1 MKTQQM
7 QTQQTQENKVIALY
21 RVSTER
27 QDLTRQQVELRRTLD
42 IDGYTLDQV
51 IEIGNKESGVLL
63 NMAEREGIKQM
74 KECIENNNVVAVY
87 IHELSRLSRRTSDT
101 FAIRDYLQAHQVQL
115 VCINPSIKCF
125 TDNWQIDPTANMVF
139 SIMASMAENEGMIR
153 KERLR
158 TGKARN
164 SEQGKYNGG
173 SVLYGYRV
181 NQDTKKFEIDPTQ
194 AEVIRSI
201 YSTYTE
207 TQATTPSIAKDLY
220 LRGLINGRNERVREI
235 KVLNI
240 LKCKHYAGDNL
251 TKYPV
256 IIPTE
261 TFDAAQIK
269 LQNSKTQPRH
279 RQNQS
284 VVCFAHGLLR
294 VKAEQGRKGYYTM
307 QVRRSDA
314 SYFDSETKMTIS
326 AEMVDNLLYTA
337 LCYYIDTFAG
347 VDADKRAKEL
357 AAKAS
362 EYEVMARTALER
374 AADVQKAIDRLEERY
389 IMGKLS
395 EAKAEAMRT
404 QLEGEW
410 QTHTR
415 TAEDAIA
422 RHTQTTKEIERVQSG
437 KNIDMFDLSDQGRAE
452 EIHKYIDHVD
462 VERVKNSWY
471 RLTVKYRISD
481 RPEVF
486 EVGTKKHI
494 VYIVDEEMGKV
505 EYPIIPLNRYDRAT
519 RASRTGK
526 A

>member
-1 MKTQQM
+1 M
-7 QTQQTQENKVIALY
+7 QTQMKSENKVIALY

-27 QDLTRQQVELRRTLD
+27 QDLTRQQVELRRAMAF
-42 IDGYTLDQV
+42 DGYTEDQV

-63 NMAEREGIKQM
+63 SAAEREGINKM
-74 KECIENNNVVAVY
+74 KHNIENNNVVAVY
-87 IHELSRLSRRTSDT
+87 VHELSRLSRRAADT
-101 FAIRDYLQAHQVQL
+101 FHLRDYLLQHRVQL

-125 TDNWQIDPTANMVF
+125 TDDWQIDPTANMIFGV
-139 SIMASMAENEGMIR
+139 MASMAENEGMIR
-153 KERLR
+153 KERFR

-164 SEQGKYNGG
+164 TEQGKYNGG
-173 SVLYGYRV
+173 SVLFGYRV
-181 NQDTKKFEIDPTQ
+181 NSETKKFEIDENQ
-194 AEVIRSI
+194 AEIIRNI
-201 YSTYTE
+201 YTTYTE

-220 LRGLINGRNERVREI
+220 MRALINGRNERVREI

-240 LKCKHYAGDNL
+240 LKCKHYAGATLN
-251 TKYPV
+251 KYPQ

-261 TFDAAQIK
+261 TFDAAQVK

-279 RQNQS
+279 RENQS
-284 VVCFAHGLLR
+284 VISYAHGLLR
-294 VKAEQGRKGYYTM
+294 VRAEGGRKGYYTM

-314 SYFDSETKMTIS
+314 SYFDPDSKMTIS
-326 AEMVDNLLYTA
+326 AEMVDNLLFTA
-337 LCYYIDTFAG
+337 LVYYIDIFAG
-347 VDADKRAKEL
+347 VNAEKRAAEM
-357 AAKAS
+357 AAKAT
-362 EYEVMARTALER
+362 ELETIARTATER
-374 AADVQKAIDRLEERY
+374 AQEIQKSIDRLEERY

-395 EAKAEAMRT
+395 EAKAEALRT

-410 QTHTR
+410 QSHTK

-422 RHTQTTKEIERVQSG
+422 RHTQTLKEIERVQSG

-471 RLTVKYRISD
+471 RLTITYNMGD

-486 EVGTKKHI
+486 EVGTKRHI
-494 VYIVDEEMGKV
+494 VYILDEEIGKV
-505 EYPIIPLNRYDRAT
+505 EYPIAPLNRYDRAT
-519 RASRTGK
+519 RASRGK

>member
-1 MKTQQM
+1 M
-7 QTQQTQENKVIALY
+7 QTQQMQENKVIALY

-27 QDLTRQQVELRRTLD
+27 QDLTRQQTELRRAIT
-42 IDGYTLDQV
+42 IDGYTLSQT

-63 NMAEREGIKQM
+63 SAAEREGIQVMKQH
-74 KECIENNNVVAVY
+74 IEQGNVIAVY
-87 IHELSRLSRRTSDT
+87 VHELSRLSRRAADT
-101 FAIRDYLQAHQVQL
+101 FQLRDYLQAHQVQL
-115 VCINPSIKCF
+115 ICINPSIRCF
-125 TDNWQIDPTANMVF
+125 TSDWKIEPTANLVF

-153 KERLR
+153 KERFR
-158 TGKARN
+158 TGKAKN
-164 SEQGKYNGG
+164 TEQGKYNGG
-173 SVLYGYRV
+173 SVLFGYRV
-181 NQDTKKFEIDPTQ
+181 NSETKKFEIDPEN
-194 AEVIRSI
+194 AEIVREIFR
-201 YSTYTE
+201 TYIE

-220 LRGLINGRNERVREI
+220 ERGLIQGRNERVREI

-251 TKYPV
+251 TKYPQ
-256 IIPTE
+256 IISIE
-261 TFDAAQIK
+261 TFDAAQVK

-279 RQNQS
+279 RENQS
-284 VVCFAHGLLR
+284 VISFAHGLLR
-294 VKAEQGRKGYYTM
+294 VRAEQGRKGYYTM

-314 SYFDSETKMTIS
+314 SYFDPESKMTIS
-326 AEMVDNLLYTA
+326 AEMVDNLLFTA
-337 LCYYIDTFAG
+337 LGYYIDTFAG
-347 VDADKRAKEL
+347 VDADKRAKEM
-357 AAKAS
+357 AAKAT
-362 EYEVMARTALER
+362 EYESIARTAIER
-374 AADVQKAIDRLEERY
+374 AQSIQNSIDRLEERY

-415 TAEDAIA
+415 TAEDATA
-422 RHTQTTKEIERVQSG
+422 RHAQTIAEIERVKSG

-452 EIHKYIDHVD
+452 EIRKYVDHVD

-471 RLTVKYRISD
+471 RLTVVYIMGN

-486 EVGTKKHI
+486 EVGTKRHI
-494 VYIVDEEMGKV
+494 VYIVDEEIGKIL
-505 EYPIIPLNRYDRAT
+505 YPIAPLNRYARAT

>member
-1 MKTQQM
+1 MKTQM
-7 QTQQTQENKVIALY
+7 QTQMKSENKVIALY

-27 QDLTRQQVELRRTLD
+27 QDITRQQTELRRALA
-42 IDGYTLDQV
+42 IDCFTPEQT

-63 NMAEREGIKQM
+63 DAAEREGIQAMKQH
-74 KECIENNNVVAVY
+74 IEQGNVIAVY
-87 IHELSRLSRRTSDT
+87 VHELSRLSRRAADT
-101 FAIRDYLQAHQVQL
+101 FTIRDYLLQHRVQL

-125 TDNWQIDPTANMVF
+125 TDDWKIEPTANLVF

-164 SEQGKYNGG
+164 TEQGKYNGG

-220 LRGLINGRNERVREI
+220 MRGLINGRNERVREI

-251 TKYPV
+251 TKYPQ
-256 IIPTE
+256 IISIE
-261 TFDAAQIK
+261 TFDAAQVK

-279 RQNQS
+279 RENQS
-284 VVCFAHGLLR
+284 VISYAHGLLR
-294 VKAEQGRKGYYTM
+294 VRAEQGRKGYYTM

-314 SYFDSETKMTIS
+314 SYFDPETKMTIN
-326 AEMVDNLLYTA
+326 AEMVDNLLFTA
-337 LCYYIDTFAG
+337 LCYYIEDFAG
-347 VDADKRAKEL
+347 VNAEKRAAEM
-357 AAKAS
+357 AAKAT

-374 AADVQKAIDRLEERY
+374 ATDAQKAIDRLEERY

-395 EAKAEAMRT
+395 EAKAEALRA

-410 QTHTR
+410 QTHTK

-422 RHTQTTKEIERVQSG
+422 RHAQTIAEIERVKSG
-437 KNIDMFDLSDQGRAE
+437 KNIDMFDLSDRERAE
-452 EIHKYIDHVD
+452 EIRKYVDHVD
-462 VERVKNSWY
+462 VEREKNSWY
-471 RLTVKYRISD
+471 RLTVVYKMSS

-486 EVGTKKHI
+486 EVGTKRHI
-494 VYIVDEEMGKV
+494 VYILDEEMGKV
-505 EYPIIPLNRYDRAT
+505 EYPIAPLNRYDRPN
-519 RASRTGK
+519 RASRHR
-526 A
+526 AD